1 MGHGSN
7 HAMVHDLPRFIN
19 STYLKGINFLPH
31 SMSFNIINSSA
42 KNGAKTVTLKMDE
55 VKFDVPSKKN
65 SRQSV
70 ENSGKA

>member
-1 MGHGSN
+1 
-7 HAMVHDLPRFIN
+7 
-19 STYLKGINFLPH
+19 
-31 SMSFNIINSSA
+31 MSFNIIISSA
-42 KNGAKTVTLKMDE
+42 KDGAKTVTLKMDE